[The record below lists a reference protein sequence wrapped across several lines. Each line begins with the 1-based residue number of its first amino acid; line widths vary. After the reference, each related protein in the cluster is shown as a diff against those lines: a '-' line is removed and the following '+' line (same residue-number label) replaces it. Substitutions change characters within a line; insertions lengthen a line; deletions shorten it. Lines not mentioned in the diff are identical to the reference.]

1 MPAIDVIPREDRD
14 FFVYG
19 VQPPTEKELEKINA
33 VREQYGIDHRRDA
46 RSGDQMSPVAQR

>member
-33 VREQYGIDHRRDA
+33 VREQYGVEITAEMLA
-46 RSGDQMSPVAQR
+46 RGIR